1 MTPRSYLFVPGDR
14 PERFDKAAAAGAHA
28 IILDL
33 EDAVAPDRKDAAR
46 DAVAAWLDAR
56 GEVAG
61 PQILVRINTEDTAWF
76 ARDCAI
82 VGSAAVHAVMMPKS
96 QDTDVLKA
104 LASHLRADQLI
115 VPLIETVK
123 GWDIARA
130 LASQAKVQRLAFG
143 SVDFNAD
150 AGTSGDGDA
159 LDLVRSQL
167 VMASRLADVLPPVD
181 GVSLA
186 LEKGEILG
194 VVGESGAGKSTIGN
208 AVIGLLEAPGRLAGG
223 SVLLNGERIDTLT
236 PAQKRKVRGRRI
248 GMKRLYERPGVS
260 SPGDRVEFAGSAE
273 FDDACCQR
281 PRVGEEGL
289 GRPHL
294 DQRRREAGGVCQD
307 RRDEGVRFV
316 VALEVR
322 RPGRLGG
329 CKVEDRIGRRR
340 VG

>member
-46 DAVAAWLDAR
+46 DAVAAWLEARSAAAGRGQASVATDDGSGDADLSD
-56 GEVAG
+56 VAG
-61 PQILVRINTEDTAWF
+61 PQILVRINTEDTPWF

-96 QDTDVLKA
+96 QETDVLKG
-104 LASHLRADQLI
+104 LASHLRADQSI

-167 VMASRLADVLPPVD
+167 VMASRLAGVLPPVD

-186 LEKGEILG
+186 LDDLDGLTADVRRARRFGFGGKLC
-194 VVGESGAGKSTIGN
+194 VHPKQVAGIN
-208 AVIGLLEAPGRLAGG
+208 AGFAP
-223 SVLLNGERIDTLT
+223 
-236 PAQKRKVRGRRI
+236 
-248 GMKRLYERPGVS
+248 
-260 SPGDRVEFAGSAE
+260 SAE
-273 FDDACCQR
+273 EVAWARRVHDAVAAQ
-281 PRVGEEGL
+281 GL
-289 GRPHL
+289 GAIAVDGKLVDRPVYVL
-294 DQRRREAGGVCQD
+294 AQTILANAPAG
-307 RRDEGVRFV
+307 F
-316 VALEVR
+316 
-322 RPGRLGG
+322 
-329 CKVEDRIGRRR
+329 
-340 VG
+340 

>member
-56 GEVAG
+56 GAAVGGNGSPDAAHSAG
-61 PQILVRINTEDTAWF
+61 PHILVRINTEDTAWF

-82 VGSAAVHAVMMPKS
+82 VGRAAVHAVMMPKS
-96 QDTDVLKA
+96 QDTEVLKA

-123 GWDIARA
+123 GWDIART

-167 VMASRLADVLPPVD
+167 VMASRLAGVLPPVD

-186 LEKGEILG
+186 LDDLDALTTDVRRARRFGFGGKLC
-194 VVGESGAGKSTIGN
+194 VHPKQVAGIN
-208 AVIGLLEAPGRLAGG
+208 AGFAP
-223 SVLLNGERIDTLT
+223 
-236 PAQKRKVRGRRI
+236 
-248 GMKRLYERPGVS
+248 
-260 SPGDRVEFAGSAE
+260 SAE
-273 FDDACCQR
+273 EVAWARRVHDAVAAQ
-281 PRVGEEGL
+281 GL
-289 GRPHL
+289 GAIAVDGKLVDRPVYVLAQTILANAH
-294 DQRRREAGGVCQD
+294 AG
-307 RRDEGVRFV
+307 F
-316 VALEVR
+316 
-322 RPGRLGG
+322 
-329 CKVEDRIGRRR
+329 
-340 VG
+340 

>member
-46 DAVAAWLDAR
+46 ESVAAWLDAR
-56 GEVAG
+56 GAVAG

-82 VGSAAVHAVMMPKS
+82 VGNAAVHAVMMPKS

-186 LEKGEILG
+186 LDDLDGLTTDVRRARRFG
-194 VVGESGAGKSTIGN
+194 FGAKLCVHPKQVAGIN
-208 AVIGLLEAPGRLAGG
+208 AGFAP
-223 SVLLNGERIDTLT
+223 
-236 PAQKRKVRGRRI
+236 
-248 GMKRLYERPGVS
+248 
-260 SPGDRVEFAGSAE
+260 SAE
-273 FDDACCQR
+273 EVAWAR
-281 PRVGEEGL
+281 RVHEAVAAQGL
-289 GRPHL
+289 GAIAVDGKLVDRPVYVL
-294 DQRRREAGGVCQD
+294 AQTILANAPAG
-307 RRDEGVRFV
+307 F
-316 VALEVR
+316 
-322 RPGRLGG
+322 
-329 CKVEDRIGRRR
+329 
-340 VG
+340 

>member
-56 GEVAG
+56 SAAAAGRGQASGATDGGSGNADPAHVAG
-61 PQILVRINTEDTAWF
+61 PQILVRINTEDTPWF

-96 QDTDVLKA
+96 QETDVLKG
-104 LASHLRADQLI
+104 LASHLRADQSI

-167 VMASRLADVLPPVD
+167 VMASRLAGVLPPVD

-186 LEKGEILG
+186 LDDLDALTTDVRRARRFGFGGKLC
-194 VVGESGAGKSTIGN
+194 VHPKQVAGIN
-208 AVIGLLEAPGRLAGG
+208 AGFAP
-223 SVLLNGERIDTLT
+223 
-236 PAQKRKVRGRRI
+236 
-248 GMKRLYERPGVS
+248 
-260 SPGDRVEFAGSAE
+260 SAE
-273 FDDACCQR
+273 EVAWARRVHDAVAAQ
-281 PRVGEEGL
+281 GL
-289 GRPHL
+289 GAIAVDGKLVDRPVYVL
-294 DQRRREAGGVCQD
+294 AQTILANAPAG
-307 RRDEGVRFV
+307 F
-316 VALEVR
+316 
-322 RPGRLGG
+322 
-329 CKVEDRIGRRR
+329 
-340 VG
+340 